1 MTLSLKLRSALER
14 PQPTA
19 RILGDNLSVN
29 RDADWVE
36 AAVLIAITDR
46 PAPGII
52 LTQRP
57 ETMRRHAG
65 QVAFPGGRMDPD
77 DADIIAAA
85 LREAE
90 EEIALHPS
98 QVEVIGTAAPY
109 KTITDYRI
117 TPVVAVIPPDLL
129 LHPNEEE
136 VAAIFEIPLAI
147 ALDESRWAWERVMW
161 EGQER
166 QFYAMQFEKYSIWG
180 ATAAMLINLGRQLQW
195 RT

>member
-1 MTLSLKLRSALER
+1 MTLSLKLRSAFDRAPSAAFL
-14 PQPTA
+14 
-19 RILGDNLSVN
+19 LGDNLSIN
-29 RDADWVE
+29 RDAVWVE
-36 AAVLIAITDR
+36 AAVLVAITDR
-46 PAPGII
+46 PKPGII
-52 LTQRP
+52 LTKRP
-57 ETMRRHAG
+57 ETMRKHAG
-65 QVAFPGGRMDPD
+65 QVAFPGGRMDPS
-77 DADIIAAA
+77 DADVIAAA

-90 EEIALHPS
+90 EEIALPPNR
-98 QVEVIGTAAPY
+98 VEVIGTVAPY

>member
-1 MTLSLKLRSALER
+1 MTLSLRLQNALDRLSDAEF
-14 PQPTA
+14 
-19 RILGDNLSVN
+19 IHGDNLSVN

-36 AAVLIAITDR
+36 AAVLVAITDR
-46 PAPGII
+46 PEPGII

-57 ETMRRHAG
+57 ETMRKHAG
-65 QVAFPGGRMDPD
+65 QVAFPGGRMDAS

-90 EEIALHPS
+90 EEIALPRGNVH
-98 QVEVIGTAAPY
+98 VIGTASPY

-117 TPVVAVIPPDLL
+117 TPVVAVIPPDLP
-129 LHPNEEE
+129 LHPNDNE
-136 VAAIFEIPLAI
+136 VAAIFEIPLTI
-147 ALDESRWAWERVMW
+147 ALDESRWEMERVMW

-166 QFYAMQFEKYSIWG
+166 QFYAMQFEQYSIWG

-195 RT
+195 HE